1 MAAQLRH
8 RRNVGGLVGIRVQRE
23 VLGHLPEEDLAIVRG
38 GCDQRV
44 VEGTPAKPL
53 ALSLSL
59 PAVRRSRV
67 PVGVEDGGG
76 VPAEEGDLV
85 GRAAAL
91 VEGDDGKSAAA
102 AGLPVDCDVLGV
114 GLCV

>member
-1 MAAQLRH
+1 VAAQLRH
-8 RRNVGGLVGIRVQRE
+8 RRNVGGLVGICVQRE
-23 VLGHLPEEDLAIVRG
+23 VLGHLPQEDLAIVRG

-44 VEGTPAKPL
+44 VEGAPATLL
-53 ALSLSL
+53 ALSLSV
-59 PAVRRSRV
+59 AAIRRARV

-85 GRAAAL
+85 GRAATL

-102 AGLPVDCDVLGV
+102 ARLPVDGDVLGV